1 MQSPDKHHSDTRTRY
16 GQASY
21 FVLYRKTV
29 IFFLEL
35 ELEKEKFKKQWTNIK
50 KKFHDEITKWIK
62 FLPQMS

>member
-29 IFFLEL
+29 IFFLES
-35 ELEKEKFKKQWTNIK
+35 ELEKEKFKKTMNKYLK
-50 KKFHDEITKWIK
+50 KKFMMK
-62 FLPQMS
+62 